1 MSFYRVTLVALAT
14 LFTGIASAAFAG
26 CCGWGTPAPVA
37 YASYGCGGCGAAFAP
52 MAYAPAPLP
61 VAGWGTG
68 CGGCGGGCGGCGQ
81 SVAYVEAAPIMEP
94 QIAPAP
100 IYVVD
105 QGPEYAGPGIMIP
118 YRTWATGV
126 PAAIDYPY
134 VSNGYGYGHGHG
146 YGYGHPYHYG
156 PRYAYG
162 AHYGHPHASWWR
174 YPHRP
179 LGVRY

>member
-1 MSFYRVTLVALAT
+1 MSFYRVTLLALAT
-14 LFTGIASAAFAG
+14 LFTGIASAAFAD

-37 YASYGCGGCGAAFAP
+37 YASCGCGGCGAAFAP

-68 CGGCGGGCGGCGQ
+68 CGGGWGGCGQ
-81 SVAYVEAAPIMEP
+81 SLAYVAAPIMEP

-100 IYVVD
+100 IYVAN

-118 YRTWATGV
+118 YRTWATGA

-134 VSNGYGYGHGHG
+134 VSSGYGYG
-146 YGYGHPYHYG
+146 YGYGHPYHHG
-156 PRYAYG
+156 RRYAYG

>member
-14 LFTGIASAAFAG
+14 LFTGVASAAFAD

-37 YASYGCGGCGAAFAP
+37 YVSYGCGGCGQSL
-52 MAYAPAPLP
+52 AYAAAPL
-61 VAGWGTG
+61 
-68 CGGCGGGCGGCGQ
+68 
-81 SVAYVEAAPIMEP
+81 MEP

-100 IYVVD
+100 IYVAN

-118 YRTWATGV
+118 YRTWAPGI

-134 VSNGYGYGHGHG
+134 VSGGYGYG
-146 YGYGHPYHYG
+146 YGYGHPYHHG

-162 AHYGHPHASWWR
+162 AHYGHPHAHWWR
-174 YPHRP
+174 YPHYR
-179 LGVRY
+179 